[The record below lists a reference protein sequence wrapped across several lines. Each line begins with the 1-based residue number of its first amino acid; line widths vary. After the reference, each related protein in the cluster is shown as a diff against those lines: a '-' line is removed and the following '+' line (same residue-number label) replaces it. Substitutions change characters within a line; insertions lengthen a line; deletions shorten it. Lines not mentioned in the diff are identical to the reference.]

1 MTRHSTPAAGQPS
14 LFDPAPERDVVL
26 TPAELAHR
34 LGESYPPT
42 PEQTGAVAAPLQP
55 HVVVAGAGSGKTQ
68 TMGLRV
74 VWLVANGLV
83 EPHRVLGLTFTRK
96 AAAELGE
103 RVRRM
108 LSRLRHAHDS
118 APFLADDVAAAL
130 RTGEPTVTTYHS
142 YAAALVGEHAL
153 RIGLEPSTRLVGEA
167 VSWQYAA
174 QVVEAY
180 DGAMDAVDRA
190 VTTVVGDV
198 LALAAELSEHLQEP
212 ADVVALTEKVRTHLE
227 RLPRAVGQRTPT
239 TTRTSRICWRC
250 SRPGS
255 RCCRWSATTPRPSS
269 GAASWTTATRW
280 PSPPASPSGTLR
292 SATSSAAATARCC
305 STSTRTPARR
315 SGCCSRRCS
324 PAATRSPR
332 SAIRGSPSTAGAARA
347 RATWSGS
354 ARTSPASGPAGPAG
368 CR

>member
-1 MTRHSTPAAGQPS
+1 MTPARTRRDQPT
-14 LFDPAPERDVVL
+14 LFDPSPGRGALL
-26 TPAELAHR
+26 TPAELAQR
-34 LGESYPPT
+34 LGESHPPT
-42 PEQTGAVAAPLQP
+42 PEQAAAITAPLRP

-108 LSRLRHAHDS
+108 LSRLRHAHDTV
-118 APFLADDVAAAL
+118 PFLVDEVAAAL

-174 QVVEAY
+174 QVVESY

-198 LALAAELSEHLQEP
+198 LALAGELSEHLREP
-212 ADVVALTEKVRTHLE
+212 DDLVDLTDRVRGHLVG
-227 RLPRAVGQRTPT
+227 LPRAPGQRTAGTRCP
-239 TTRTSRICWRC
+239 TRT
-250 SRPGS
+250 
-255 RCCRWSATTPRPSS
+255 
-269 GAASWTTATRW
+269 
-280 PSPPASPSGTLR
+280 
-292 SATSSAAATARCC
+292 
-305 STSTRTPARR
+305 
-315 SGCCSRRCS
+315 
-324 PAATRSPR
+324 
-332 SAIRGSPSTAGAARA
+332 
-347 RATWSGS
+347 
-354 ARTSPASGPAGPAG
+354 
-368 CR
+368 